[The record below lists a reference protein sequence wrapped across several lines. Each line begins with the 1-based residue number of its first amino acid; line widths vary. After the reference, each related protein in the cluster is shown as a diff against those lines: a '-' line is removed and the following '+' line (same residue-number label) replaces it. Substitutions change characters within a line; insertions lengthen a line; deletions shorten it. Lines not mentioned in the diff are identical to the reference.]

1 MATNAHVKKA
11 LLAKLRVTPQRLSQL
26 VKKRK
31 AQLPMSTEQAVY
43 TLAHEN
49 GIDVSKHLS
58 KEETTEVRGLVSQ
71 LRSSASGYA
80 PAPNGMNAPSR
91 KTTPKPVVVTI
102 AGVNVEKLPG
112 MTAAHAKEAKMMAEK
127 VYPTVY
133 VFENSVRDLI
143 ERVLKA
149 QFGADWWTTAV
160 PGKVQ
165 TTATNHKDAEKKDP
179 WHSQRGGRDIDYVF
193 LVDLWAIIKHQWR
206 YFKDLFPSQSW
217 AETLITSDMNV
228 SRRVLAHMTPLDT
241 DDVKN
246 LEAAF
251 RKWARQLKGVED
263 KLPTPL
269 A

>member
-1 MATNAHVKKA
+1 MATNATVKKA
-11 LLAKLRVTPQRLSQL
+11 LLAKLKVTPQRLSQIT
-26 VKKRK
+26 KKRK
-31 AQLPMSTEQAVY
+31 EELPMSTEQAVY

-49 GIDVSKHLS
+49 GIDLSKHLS
-58 KEETTEVRGLVSQ
+58 KDETTEVRALVSQ
-71 LRSSASGYA
+71 LRSAAPSVSVATNGRSA
-80 PAPNGMNAPSR
+80 PAR
-91 KTTPKPVVVTI
+91 KTAPKPVVVTI

-143 ERVLKA
+143 ERILKA
-149 QFGADWWTTAV
+149 QFGGDWWTKAV

-193 LVDLWAIIKHQWR
+193 LVDLWAIIKHQWKH
-206 YFKDLFPSQSW
+206 FKDLFPSQSW

-228 SRRVLAHMTPLDT
+228 SRRVLAHMTPLDG

-251 RKWARQLKGVED
+251 RKWAKQLKGVED
-263 KLPTPL
+263 KLP
-269 A
+269 

>member
-1 MATNAHVKKA
+1 MATNANVKKA
-11 LLAKLRVTPQRLSQL
+11 LLAKLKVTPQRLSQIA
-26 VKKRK
+26 KKRK
-31 AQLPMSTEQAVY
+31 EELPMSTEQAVY

-49 GIDVSKHLS
+49 GIDLSKHLS

-71 LRSSASGYA
+71 LRSAVTAYSAATNGGSA
-80 PAPNGMNAPSR
+80 PK
-91 KTTPKPVVVTI
+91 KTTTATKPVVVTI

-127 VYPTVY
+127 VYPTIY

-165 TTATNHKDAEKKDP
+165 TTAKDHKEAEKKDP
-179 WHSQRGGRDIDYVF
+179 WHSQRGGREIDYVF
-193 LVDLWAIIKHQWR
+193 LNDLWAIIKHQWK

-217 AETLITSDMNV
+217 AESLITSDMNV
-228 SRRVLAHMTPLDT
+228 SRRVLAHMTPLDA

-251 RKWARQLKGVED
+251 RKWAKQLKGVED
-263 KLPTPL
+263 RLP
-269 A
+269 

>member
-1 MATNAHVKKA
+1 MATNSNVRKA
-11 LLAKLRVTPQRLSQL
+11 LLAKLQVTPQRLSQIA
-26 VKKRK
+26 KKRK
-31 AQLPMSTEQAVY
+31 EELPMSTEQAVY

-49 GIDVSKHLS
+49 GIDLSKHLS
-58 KEETTEVRGLVSQ
+58 KEETTEVRSLVSQ
-71 LRSSASGYA
+71 LRSGTSGTT
-80 PAPNGMNAPSR
+80 NG
-91 KTTPKPVVVTI
+91 KTTPSKKNGSVPKLVVVTI

-112 MTAAHAKEAKMMAEK
+112 MTATHAKEAKMMAEK

-149 QFGADWWTTAV
+149 KFGPDWWTKAV

-165 TTATNHKDAEKKDP
+165 GTATNHKDAEKKDP

-193 LVDLWAIIKHQWR
+193 LVDLWAIIKHQWKH
-206 YFKDLFPSQSW
+206 FKDLFPSQSW
-217 AETLITSDMNV
+217 AEALITSDMNV
-228 SRRVLAHMTPLDT
+228 SRRVLAHMTPLDA

-251 RKWARQLKGVED
+251 RKWAKQIKGVED
-263 KLPTPL
+263 KLP
-269 A
+269 